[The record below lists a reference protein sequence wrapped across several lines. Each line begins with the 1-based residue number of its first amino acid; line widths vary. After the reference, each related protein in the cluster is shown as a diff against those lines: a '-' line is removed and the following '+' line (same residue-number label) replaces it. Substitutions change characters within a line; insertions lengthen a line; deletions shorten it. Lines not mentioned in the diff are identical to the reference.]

1 MSGTTNITTSTQV
14 SPIGIPARLFNM
26 HIFAGAT
33 STVKIFNGGT
43 NGIQFFQ
50 YQINSN
56 RAQDANY
63 GYHGQLFPNGI
74 YVTTDSGTLFVTL
87 SHERE

>member
-14 SPIGIPARLFNM
+14 SPIGIPARLFNT
-26 HIFAGAT
+26 HIFAGA
-33 STVKIFNGGT
+33 T